1 MNRKN
6 EETKAA
12 DSTEELKQTNERRI
26 EELLRI
32 NNRYVRTERHLEENS
47 DIASLDQLKHS
58 FEIQGEREARMENL
72 KNIIAHGV
80 HEQVDE
86 VENLKQSIEYT
97 DHYLQHHSGHMNPKL
112 LQCTTEKQ
120 EHRKE
125 QLKRLNK

>member
-97 DHYLQHHSGHMNPKL
+97 DHYLQHHSGHMNPEL